1 MYIYMKDKY
10 AFVLKSIRKDMSL
23 LPKKSYLNGKTYIV
37 SGASRGIG
45 FNIAKKLVEK
55 GANVTIIGKTQNP
68 HPKLEGTIYSAL
80 EELQNISN
88 EKSTVLAFPCD
99 IRNPVEIDITIN
111 ETLKVNGKIDGV
123 VLNASALCLNDT
135 LQQTKKEVDLMSSV
149 NINGTYLFGQKC
161 LQHMYKNK
169 EGHMLMIAPPIDMLY
184 TDDWWTNHMYYSMSK
199 FNMSLMAKFWNKEF
213 LNIGVNTLWPRTT
226 INTAP
231 VKNLLGGE
239 KMISIS
245 RTADIMGDA
254 AYHILAADPMKCNGK
269 NFIDDEVLASLD
281 IDVENYRVNPDIKE
295 KDLMPDF
302 FC

>member
-80 EELQNISN
+80 EELQNLSN

-254 AYHILAADPMKCNGK
+254 AYHILSADPMKCNGK

>member
-1 MYIYMKDKY
+1 MKSRY
-10 AFVLKSIRKDMSL
+10 AFVLKSIKKDKTL
-23 LPKKSYLNGKTYIV
+23 LPKFENLNGKTYIV

-45 FNIAKKLVEK
+45 LNIAKKLVQN
-55 GANVTIIGKTQNP
+55 GANVTIIGKTQEP

-80 EELQNISN
+80 EELQNIPN
-88 EKSTVLAFPCD
+88 NKSIIQAFPCD
-99 IRNPVEIDITIN
+99 IRKPIEIDITIN
-111 ETLKVNGKIDGV
+111 ETLKMNGKIDGLI
-123 VLNASALCLNDT
+123 LNASALCLNDT
-135 LQQTKKEVDLMSSV
+135 LHQTKKEVDLMSSV

-161 LQHMYKNK
+161 LQHMHKNK

-184 TDDWWTNHMYYSMSK
+184 TDDWLTNHLYYSMSK

-213 LNIGVNTLWPRTT
+213 SNIGVNTLWPRTT

-231 VKNLLGGE
+231 VKNLLGGDE
-239 KMISIS
+239 MVNIS
-245 RTADIMGDA
+245 RTTDIMGDA
-254 AYHILAADPMKCNGK
+254 AYHILAADPIICNGK

-281 IDVENYRVNPDIKE
+281 IDVEKYRVNPDLKE

>member
-281 IDVENYRVNPDIKE
+281 IDVENYRVNPDLKE

>member
-1 MYIYMKDKY
+1 MKDKY

-80 EELQNISN
+80 EELQNLSN

-254 AYHILAADPMKCNGK
+254 AYHILSADPMKCNGK

-281 IDVENYRVNPDIKE
+281 IDVENYRVNPDLKE